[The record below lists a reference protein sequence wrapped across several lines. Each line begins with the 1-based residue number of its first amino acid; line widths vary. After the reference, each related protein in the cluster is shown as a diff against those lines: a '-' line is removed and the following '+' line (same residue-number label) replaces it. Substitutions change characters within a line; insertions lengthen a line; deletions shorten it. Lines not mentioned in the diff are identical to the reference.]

1 VAKYDRLSYGKFP
14 NEKRRK
20 DIKNDPIK
28 TRQKTK
34 DLMFV

>member
-20 DIKNDPIK
+20 DKKNDPIK
-28 TRQKTK
+28 TRMKTE
-34 DLMFV
+34 DLIFV